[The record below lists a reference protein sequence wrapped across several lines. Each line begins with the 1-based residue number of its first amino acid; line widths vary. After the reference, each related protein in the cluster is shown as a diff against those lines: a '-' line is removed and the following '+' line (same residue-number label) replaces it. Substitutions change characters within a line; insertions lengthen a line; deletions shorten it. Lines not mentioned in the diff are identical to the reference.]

1 MHSWLYSYLHVST
14 HAPVQYTL
22 HVTITCKRRNYQFVL
37 FLHFLFFFFLF
48 LWVMQIVKWWFC
60 AEWLHAYLHEC
71 LPTCDCSPNTQVSS
85 RDWSGKECL
94 NEYELSKYIDFN
106 FGLVNLVF
114 RHANGRLSAGI
125 QMRNR
130 GYIGN
135 SAYIRGRH
143 MAKWVRL
150 KICDVHICTHLHT
163 YVAVNSYWGVS
174 IHKRQ
179 K

>member
-1 MHSWLYSYLHVST
+1 MVDRGLLGIVCIRG
-14 HAPVQYTL
+14 YTR
-22 HVTITCKRRNYQFVL
+22 ICM
-37 FLHFLFFFFLF
+37 FLHMHQCSIHYTWPLHASEETTNLYCFPILYFFFLF

-85 RDWSGKECL
+85 RDWSGKECM

-150 KICDVHICTHLHT
+150 
-163 YVAVNSYWGVS
+163 
-174 IHKRQ
+174 
-179 K
+179 

>member
-1 MHSWLYSYLHVST
+1 MWLIGVFWELYAFVAILVFACFYTCTSAVYITRDHYMQAKKLPICTVS
-14 HAPVQYTL
+14 PFS
-22 HVTITCKRRNYQFVL
+22 I
-37 FLHFLFFFFLF
+37 FFFLF

-85 RDWSGKECL
+85 RDWSGKECM

-130 GYIGN
+130 GYIGS
-135 SAYIRGRH
+135 SAYSG
-143 MAKWVRL
+143 
-150 KICDVHICTHLHT
+150 
-163 YVAVNSYWGVS
+163 
-174 IHKRQ
+174 
-179 K
+179 